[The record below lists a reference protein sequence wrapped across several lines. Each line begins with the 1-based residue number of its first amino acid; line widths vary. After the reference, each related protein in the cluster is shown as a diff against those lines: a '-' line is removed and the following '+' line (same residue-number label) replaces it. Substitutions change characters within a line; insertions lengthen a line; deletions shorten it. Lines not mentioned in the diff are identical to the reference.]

1 MINIKDFLKCFISF
15 LLLLFLYNC
24 LRTKENLTFEEN
36 KNCKN
41 DYFGNV
47 LNISTFYNNYYLCQ
61 DDKKLVS
68 RVNPETDWVF
78 EKIITDKPNN
88 TGVEGCKV
96 NIKTRINGIDY
107 YLSQNDIKDVFGNL
121 HDHLS
126 LKKFGS
132 VSSDKQEFL
141 FINIKEIPDEKYAPI
156 MLKEIKKIK
165 NKNYFF
171 IITSPKYF
179 LDKDHK
185 QYSYTKF
192 LKFNKK
198 DSALTLVESPTMNTI
213 WNINVKKE
221 VKKEHT
227 YLPTKGVGVYPTN
240 KKNKEFTQFMP
251 SYVNPWNNTFYSVGK
266 NDIIRGV
273 KVELKKPEYTSDKSK
288 FSLKKMYT
296 EGTITFDEN
305 YDGELKNKIFDV
317 KTFGANKLY
326 GKDKDNKFS
335 IMVEMVQLEE
345 GKTRPRIR
353 GWVKNETNSNNS
365 VINIKPICGI
375 MNDFNSEC
383 ISHPT
388 KVDKYLLKK
397 NQ

>member
-78 EKIITDKPNN
+78 ERIITDKPNN

-96 NIKTRINGIDY
+96 NIKTKINGVDY
-107 YLSQNDIKDVFGNL
+107 YLSQNDIKDDFGNL

-141 FINIKEIPDEKYAPI
+141 FINVKEIPDEKYAPR

-185 QYSYTKF
+185 
-192 LKFNKK
+192 
-198 DSALTLVESPTMNTI
+198 
-213 WNINVKKE
+213 
-221 VKKEHT
+221 
-227 YLPTKGVGVYPTN
+227 
-240 KKNKEFTQFMP
+240 
-251 SYVNPWNNTFYSVGK
+251 
-266 NDIIRGV
+266 
-273 KVELKKPEYTSDKSK
+273 
-288 FSLKKMYT
+288 
-296 EGTITFDEN
+296 
-305 YDGELKNKIFDV
+305 
-317 KTFGANKLY
+317 
-326 GKDKDNKFS
+326 
-335 IMVEMVQLEE
+335 
-345 GKTRPRIR
+345 
-353 GWVKNETNSNNS
+353 
-365 VINIKPICGI
+365 
-375 MNDFNSEC
+375 
-383 ISHPT
+383 
-388 KVDKYLLKK
+388 
-397 NQ
+397 